1 MNTQQILQM
10 ITEVEDYIH
19 LKKGVRVKIN
29 PAAIFSSVDQ
39 LQKLIYAHSFT
50 R

>member
-1 MNTQQILQM
+1 MDTQKILQM

-19 LKKGVRVKIN
+19 QKKGVRVKIN
-29 PAAIFSSVDQ
+29 PAAILSRISQ
-39 LQKLIYAHSFT
+39 LEKLIYAHSFT